1 MGFLDRSV
9 ENSFDRFFDLNR
21 DGVLD
26 PVEQAV
32 QLDYISREINGDETA
47 SDDEDFDLDDFEDD
61 FFWHNLPHGLR
72 SIYILS
78 RNSGNDNI

>member
-9 ENSFDRFFDLNR
+9 ENSFDRLFDLNR

-26 PVEQAV
+26 SVEQAV

-47 SDDEDFDLDDFEDD
+47 SDDEDFDLDDLEDMDDD
-61 FFWHNLPHGLR
+61 FF
-72 SIYILS
+72 
-78 RNSGNDNI
+78 NSYS

>member
-9 ENSFDRFFDLNR
+9 ENSFNRLFDLNR

-32 QLDYISREINGDETA
+32 QLDYISREIN
-47 SDDEDFDLDDFEDD
+47 
-61 FFWHNLPHGLR
+61 
-72 SIYILS
+72 
-78 RNSGNDNI
+78 

>member
-9 ENSFDRFFDLNR
+9 ENSFDRLFDLNR

-32 QLDYISREINGDETA
+32 QLDYISREINGDETD
-47 SDDEDFDLDDFEDD
+47 SDDEDFDLDDLEDMDDDERREALEDAGFDPDDFSDD
-61 FFWHNLPHGLR
+61 FF
-72 SIYILS
+72 
-78 RNSGNDNI
+78 